1 MGTQACFPP
10 YEGRSSCA
18 AGLGASPAS
27 CHRASLAAVTMD
39 RSEFQEE
46 Q

>member
-1 MGTQACFPP
+1 MGTRHASLPNEGCF
-10 YEGRSSCA
+10 SCA

-27 CHRASLAAVTMD
+27 CHRASLAGITMGK
-39 RSEFQEE
+39 SEFQEE